1 MTDDS
6 LFAEA
11 VEYARP
17 FVRNMVLKIPN
28 QAPPEHADAL
38 LPQND
43 TPSEILTFEL
53 SVDAYLAMAN
63 SNSFAFEVLKSLAAA
78 CLRANRRMPANLT
91 GFAADTLD
99 GSRACPKAPRGR
111 QPDSQHDRLAL
122 GLLVRRV
129 AEKIGIPEYYTD
141 NPKAVTAAHAI
152 VAAMEREGRYVS
164 HATVVNARKSLGDV
178 IR

>member
-11 VEYARP
+11 VKYARP
-17 FVRNMVLKIPN
+17 FVRNQVLKIPN
-28 QAPPEHADAL
+28 QAAPEHAAAL
-38 LPQND
+38 MPQD
-43 TPSEILTFEL
+43 DSSSEILTFEL
-53 SVDAYLAMAN
+53 SIDAYLARAD
-63 SNSFAFEVLKSLAAA
+63 SDPFFFDVLAKLAVA
-78 CLRANRRMPANLT
+78 CRRADRQMPANLA
-91 GFAADTLD
+91 GFATDALD
-99 GSRACPKAPRGR
+99 GTRTRPSRPRGR
-111 QPDSQHDRLAL
+111 QPDSQHNRLAL

>member
-11 VEYARP
+11 VKYARP

-28 QAPPEHADAL
+28 QAASEHAAAL

-43 TPSEILTFEL
+43 SPSEILTFEL
-53 SVDAYLAMAN
+53 SIDAYLARAD
-63 SNSFAFEVLKSLAAA
+63 SDQFAFDVLASLPAA
-78 CLRANRRMPANLT
+78 CRRAGRQMPANLA
-91 GFAADTLD
+91 GFATDALD
-99 GSRACPKAPRGR
+99 GTRTRPSRPRGR
-111 QPDSQHDRLAL
+111 QPDSQHNRLAL
-122 GLLVRRV
+122 GLLVRCV
-129 AEKIGIPEYYTD
+129 AKRFGIPEYHTD
-141 NPKAVTAAHAI
+141 YPEALTAAHAI
-152 VAAMEREGRYVS
+152 VEAVKREKRFVS